1 MQAGDWPLVLA
12 SASPRR
18 EALLRQVGLAF
29 EVRPSGVAEVG
40 TVLAAGGSPAEFVRQ
55 YAYQKALD
63 VATHYHRALV
73 LGADTVVTLDGHL
86 LGKPE
91 SPEQAAD
98 MLRLLSGRTHEV
110 HTGLALVRVGGE
122 PIDPQ
127 VDHVVTKVTFRSLPA
142 DEIAA
147 YVATGEPLD
156 KAGAYGIQGRGAV
169 LVAGIEGDYYNVVG
183 LPLARL
189 AEMLRHFGVSI
200 W

>member
-1 MQAGDWPLVLA
+1 MA

-63 VATHYHRALV
+63 VATHYSRALV

-122 PIDPQ
+122 PVDPQ

-189 AEMLRHFGVSI
+189 AEMLRHFSVSI